1 MFNKKDFINWAQ
13 TAQNDNKPMQDFRS
27 SHFNPMKQVQQVD
40 EWVAPA
46 FSTLKAV
53 AVPALKATGKEVG
66 KEVARDVVTGVAKKG
81 VEKVG
86 NKLKPKAK
94 LETEGVK
101 GEIAGGVAGSL
112 AGGALGSAL
121 GPVGTVAGG
130 IVGGVAGGAI
140 GNALGGKDKPKKP
153 VQKPV
158 PVHAS
163 YDARKEAGMRAFRE
177 FFGHQKKLGLG
188 KKQIKQRADQS
199 AAQTGYGGS
208 GTRAFKFGRSVEP
221 KPKPKV

>member
-27 SHFNPMKQVQQVD
+27 SHFNPMKQVQQEQEAVQV
-40 EWVAPA
+40 EESKGKALLNLAKTVATSKTA
-46 FSTLKAV
+46 K
-53 AVPALKATGKEVG
+53 KVG
-66 KEVARDVVTGVAKKG
+66 KKALVKTAEYGAVKGGEMAIDGVA
-81 VEKVG
+81 
-86 NKLKPKAK
+86 NKLTPTPK
-94 LETEGVK
+94 E
-101 GEIAGGVAGSL
+101 
-112 AGGALGSAL
+112 
-121 GPVGTVAGG
+121 P
-130 IVGGVAGGAI
+130 
-140 GNALGGKDKPKKP
+140 KP
-153 VQKPV
+153 VD
-158 PVHAS
+158 VHAS